1 MVSQPSAPVG
11 HDPSGLEPQASRWAA
26 GLSPDPRSS
35 FKIHNTFA
43 MFDIHV
49 KVISNVTWVKNFNI
63 NCTNIFLCRI

>member
-35 FKIHNTFA
+35 FKTQYIC
-43 MFDIHV
+43 HV
-49 KVISNVTWVKNFNI
+49 
-63 NCTNIFLCRI
+63 